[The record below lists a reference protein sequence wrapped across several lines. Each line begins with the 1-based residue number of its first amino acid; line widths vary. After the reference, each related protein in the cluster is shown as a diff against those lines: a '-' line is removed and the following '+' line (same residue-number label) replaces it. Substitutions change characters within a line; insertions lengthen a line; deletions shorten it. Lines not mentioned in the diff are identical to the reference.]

1 MEMPSS
7 KQGSS
12 SKSIPYD
19 MGNIHNWI
27 AEQFQAKLAEWNTV
41 APANYNKVEMKS
53 IYLET
58 LSQLRIDIRLEYK
71 MHQIYLKKRIVL
83 PLQLQIIKNN

>member
-1 MEMPSS
+1 MEIPSS

-27 AEQFQAKLAEWNTV
+27 AVQFQAKLAKWNTV
-41 APANYNKVEMKS
+41 APANYRKVEMKS
-53 IYLET
+53 LYLAN
-58 LSQLRIDIRLEYK
+58 LRINIVLKYK
-71 MHQIYLKKRIVL
+71 MQQNLKKRIVL
-83 PLQLQIIKNN
+83 PLQLQIIKN